1 MLHIESVKV
10 DDHGIWLQPKQLIK
24 KFSLSRATLYRL
36 MAEMR
41 EDPNYAE
48 SVLDLSQ
55 TLHLVNLEDFF
66 QFLKSKDKR
75 YLRA

>member
-10 DDHGIWLQPKQLIK
+10 DDHGMWLQPKQLTK

-36 MAEMR
+36 ISEMR
-41 EDPNYAE
+41 EDPTYAD
-48 SVLDLSQ
+48 SVIDLSQ
-55 TLHLVNLEDFF
+55 TLHLVNLDDFF
-66 QFLKSKDKR
+66 RFLKSKDKQ